1 MFREKMK
8 TPAIPERVYT
18 LCKIVEKKPLTV
30 QELKNKMELD
40 YLQQSTSYF
49 ADYREAAE
57 ELGLISVTDQNVE
70 LAASPS
76 AVRSMADMRRYV
88 NGRLEEFAD
97 GQFYRVT
104 KAYYARGAN
113 VLHGEQNVANLAP
126 SLEEEVGRPLDA
138 KAMRAWR
145 FWIVYLG
152 FGYLHGMFLVPNADV
167 FLHDLMDGTDFEK
180 HHTYSFGEFIE
191 KILPRAGIVIDAD
204 PSNRQLSYGVSN
216 GLRTL
221 HDAGV
226 IRMEHILD
234 QQDIWSLYPL
244 KAHDVETTVTNVTI
258 LE

>member
-30 QELKNKMELD
+30 QELKNKMEPD

-113 VLHGEQNVANLAP
+113 VLHGEQNVASLAP
-126 SLEEEVGRPLDA
+126 ALEQELGVSLDA

-145 FWIVYLG
+145 FWIAYLG
-152 FGYLHGMFLVPNADV
+152 LGYLHDMFIVPNVAD
-167 FLHDLMDGTDFEK
+167 FLHDLISCADFEK
-180 HHTYSFGEFIE
+180 NRTYSFGEFIE
-191 KILPRAGIVIDAD
+191 KILPRAGIVMDAD

-226 IRMEHILD
+226 IRMAHILD
-234 QQDIWSLYPL
+234 QEDIWSLYPL
-244 KAHDVETTVTNVTI
+244 KAHAIETTVTNVTI
-258 LE
+258 FE

>member
-18 LCKIVEKKPLTV
+18 LCKIVEKKLLTV
-30 QELKNKMELD
+30 QELKNKMEPD

-126 SLEEEVGRPLDA
+126 SLEEEIGRPLDA

-167 FLHDLMDGTDFEK
+167 FLHDLMDGTDLDQ
-180 HHTYSFGEFIE
+180 HLTYSFGEFIE
-191 KILPRAGIVIDAD
+191 NILPRAGFVFHAD
-204 PSNRQLSYGVSN
+204 LSYRLLIYCVPTC
-216 GLRTL
+216 LRPPHPPRVL
-221 HDAGV
+221 
-226 IRMEHILD
+226 RM
-234 QQDIWSLYPL
+234 
-244 KAHDVETTVTNVTI
+244 
-258 LE
+258 

>member
-30 QELKNKMELD
+30 QELKNKMEPD

-70 LAASPS
+70 LAADPS

-113 VLHGEQNVANLAP
+113 VLHGSRMSRALRLRLNKNLACRSMP
-126 SLEEEVGRPLDA
+126 RRCAPGVFGSLIWDWAICMICL
-138 KAMRAWR
+138 
-145 FWIVYLG
+145 
-152 FGYLHGMFLVPNADV
+152 
-167 FLHDLMDGTDFEK
+167 
-180 HHTYSFGEFIE
+180 SFPM
-191 KILPRAGIVIDAD
+191 PRTFCMI
-204 PSNRQLSYGVSN
+204 
-216 GLRTL
+216 
-221 HDAGV
+221 
-226 IRMEHILD
+226 
-234 QQDIWSLYPL
+234 
-244 KAHDVETTVTNVTI
+244 
-258 LE
+258 

>member
-30 QELKNKMELD
+30 QELKNKMEPD

-70 LAASPS
+70 LAAAPS

-113 VLHGEQNVANLAP
+113 VLHGEQNVAVLAP
-126 SLEEEVGRPLDA
+126 ALAGELGLSLDA

-145 FWIVYLG
+145 FWIAYLG
-152 FGYLHGMFLVPNADV
+152 LGYLHDMFIVPNADG
-167 FLHDLMDGTDFEK
+167 FLHDLIYCSDFEK
-180 HHTYSFGEFIE
+180 NRTYSFTEFIE
-191 KILPRAGIVIDAD
+191 KILPRAKIVIDGN
-204 PSNRQLSYGVSN
+204 PSNRELNYGVSN

-221 HDAGV
+221 HDAG
-226 IRMEHILD
+226 ILQMEHILD
-234 QQDIWSLYPL
+234 QEDIWSLYPL
-244 KAHDVETTVTNVTI
+244 KAHTIEATVTNVTI
-258 LE
+258 LA